1 MPAMNQPLPV
11 MNPWEQSHLG
21 FHCEQTGSTR
31 VRTQSSVGAHPSL
44 LHGQGQK
51 LATLALQPSSFLS
64 PLLTSCFT
72 WEWSPMHLCSTPH
85 SHASQRVS
93 ANTHIPATQ
102 CLGVPSPY
110 RGTASLA
117 PCHRLLG
124 PGCPKP
130 SFAVLP
136 GLPRM
141 RLLRNTKLRIC
152 AGGDWPHATYLICH
166 FSSLSVQP

>member
-85 SHASQRVS
+85 SHARSKSLRQHPYPSHPMPRCPFSLQRHCISRSLSQ
-93 ANTHIPATQ
+93 
-102 CLGVPSPY
+102 
-110 RGTASLA
+110 ASR
-117 PCHRLLG
+117 PW
-124 PGCPKP
+124 
-130 SFAVLP
+130 LP
-136 GLPRM
+136 QA
-141 RLLRNTKLRIC
+141 LLRSPTRL
-152 AGGDWPHATYLICH
+152 T
-166 FSSLSVQP
+166 